1 MGIWRMAR
9 FLLLALCALFVASH
23 ALPTSLSDTD
33 IQHLTEEL
41 SQAKSE
47 LGDMTALE
55 KKEENEMK
63 QIGDEIQHLP
73 SPETSASRDA
83 LRMQGEVSMAA
94 RDIQSISAEASKQ
107 EIKQQSHAFT
117 SMHKVD
123 AAIKQIKSSERK
135 SLGEGEGEGETPVEH
150 ALNKLQQVSTTL
162 HRGSKTMHTKE
173 RLDRMQSEAEQLQH
187 ESMNPMAA
195 AGPMGPPGMM
205 PPGAGPWLGESKDE
219 SAIGALQHSRAQNSA
234 KPAPMTSG
242 DESAIE
248 ALQHSKTTA
257 PSTMGP
263 PPSNVVDQETQQFNK
278 LMKQEKAVSSAE
290 KADESEIGSLMKKLG

>member
-1 MGIWRMAR
+1 
-9 FLLLALCALFVASH
+9 
-23 ALPTSLSDTD
+23 
-33 IQHLTEEL
+33 
-41 SQAKSE
+41 
-47 LGDMTALE
+47 
-55 KKEENEMK
+55 
-63 QIGDEIQHLP
+63 
-73 SPETSASRDA
+73 
-83 LRMQGEVSMAA
+83 MQMPVSMAA
-94 RDIQSISAEASKQ
+94 GDIHSISAEASKQ
-107 EIKQQSHAFT
+107 EIKQQSHAIK
-117 SMHKVD
+117 SMNKVD

-135 SLGEGEGEGETPVEH
+135 SLGEGEGETPVEH

-187 ESMNPMAA
+187 ESMGPMAA
-195 AGPMGPPGMM
+195 GGPMGPPGMM

-234 KPAPMTSG
+234 QPAPMTSG

-263 PPSNVVDQETQQFNK
+263 PPSNVVHQETQQFNK

-290 KADESEIGSLMKKLG
+290 KADQSEIGSLMKKLG